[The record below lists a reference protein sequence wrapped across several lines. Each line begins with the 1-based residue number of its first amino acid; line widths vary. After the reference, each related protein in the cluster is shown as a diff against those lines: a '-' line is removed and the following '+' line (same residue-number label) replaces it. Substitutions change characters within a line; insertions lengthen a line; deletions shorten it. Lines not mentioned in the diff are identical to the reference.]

1 METINVSIT
10 VNYFIAAVR
19 SVMLEKCR
27 LVPMQTYKGLSVR
40 PSGPGGR
47 VCGVPGAGFAGTETS
62 GI

>member
-27 LVPMQTYKGLSVR
+27 LVPMQTYKGLR

-47 VCGVPGAGFAGTETS
+47 VCGLPGAGFEGTETS
-62 GI
+62 GT